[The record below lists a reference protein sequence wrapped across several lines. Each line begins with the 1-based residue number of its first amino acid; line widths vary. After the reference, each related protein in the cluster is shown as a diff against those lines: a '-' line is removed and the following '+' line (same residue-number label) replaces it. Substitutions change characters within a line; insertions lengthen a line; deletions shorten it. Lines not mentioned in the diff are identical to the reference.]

1 MTDFAARYRRVLG
14 RIQEAAARSGRDPA
28 SIRLIAVTKT
38 VPAERIR
45 EAVAC
50 GVRDVGEN
58 RLQEGLPKREA
69 LADPNVT
76 WHFIGRLQTNKAK
89 KVAEAFDWVQSVD
102 RIELAH
108 RLNQHLEAK
117 RLPVLIEVNLNAEET
132 KSGAD
137 ESQLP
142 QLVDAL
148 AHCDRLELRGLMAIP
163 PLLDDAEAVRPYF
176 KKLRELAERFGFK
189 ELSMGMSHDFEVAI
203 EEGATMIRVGSALF
217 GQRQHI

>member
-45 EAVAC
+45 EAVDC

-102 RIELAH
+102 RIELAQK
-108 RLNQHLEAK
+108 LNQHLEAK

-163 PLLDDAEAVRPYF
+163 PLLNDAEAVRPYF
-176 KKLRELAERFGFK
+176 KKLRELAGRFGFK

-217 GQRQHI
+217 GERT